1 MNNSKESIPLPVKY
15 SNNMYATKQDIAR
28 DLKINLVDNIWDK
41 VVEYRSN
48 FIAPIDLKHIDDTK
62 YNICLTPS
70 ISNSVNQIERKLFR
84 LSNEYF
90 KLEKCH
96 AESDYKLIAYKE
108 CLNVI
113 NKKYNLRVE
122 DNVIDSII
130 TGNIS
135 ALSPQAM
142 NLNKYF
148 KCLKLIE
155 QTPLEDINDTCL
167 GNFFSNL
174 TGNDELVQFYRTKE
188 IDSNASKYMIG
199 KIYYGIPYKL
209 IEKAMDDLFNFINFK
224 DMSIFIKGVVTFY
237 YLYYVRPFE
246 IYSEDI
252 GLLLFKK
259 VLSHNDLGPVA
270 AMINLESIFEYDDL
284 DKQFIESQKTHDLT
298 YFLNFILQKAN
309 LIVDKCL
316 ENIPVAKS
324 NALKNEFYQKE
335 LQTIKEKENGTPKKE
350 KLLNSYVAS
359 LEIPSLIDN
368 SKQNKDDERKNELNN
383 HEINLSSS
391 LAFSTIPSNLS
402 EEEAVL
408 FQKRLIEMQPLMSES
423 QAYFYARHCTVGMN
437 YTIAQFKK
445 ALGCSYE
452 TARTSMDNLVYL
464 GYYRKENLKNKYIYT
479 PIKKN

>member
-1 MNNSKESIPLPVKY
+1 MNNPKESIPLPVKY

-48 FIAPIDLKHIDDTK
+48 FITPIDLKHIDDTK

-252 GLLLFKK
+252 GL
-259 VLSHNDLGPVA
+259 
-270 AMINLESIFEYDDL
+270 
-284 DKQFIESQKTHDLT
+284 
-298 YFLNFILQKAN
+298 
-309 LIVDKCL
+309 
-316 ENIPVAKS
+316 
-324 NALKNEFYQKE
+324 
-335 LQTIKEKENGTPKKE
+335 
-350 KLLNSYVAS
+350 
-359 LEIPSLIDN
+359 
-368 SKQNKDDERKNELNN
+368 
-383 HEINLSSS
+383 
-391 LAFSTIPSNLS
+391 
-402 EEEAVL
+402 
-408 FQKRLIEMQPLMSES
+408 
-423 QAYFYARHCTVGMN
+423 
-437 YTIAQFKK
+437 
-445 ALGCSYE
+445 
-452 TARTSMDNLVYL
+452 
-464 GYYRKENLKNKYIYT
+464 
-479 PIKKN
+479 